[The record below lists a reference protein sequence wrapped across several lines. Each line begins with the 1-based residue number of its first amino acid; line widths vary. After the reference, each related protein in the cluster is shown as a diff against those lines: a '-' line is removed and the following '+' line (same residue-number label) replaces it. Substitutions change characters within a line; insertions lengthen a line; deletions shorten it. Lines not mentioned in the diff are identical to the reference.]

1 MSRRSRREND
11 NYSTLSAEG
20 LHSNVS
26 QIKKLIIENNET
38 MQKER
43 FRFDEIDYN
52 FIYKVDIF
60 LAVLQLTISLI
71 YIGSWI
77 TFSVVR
83 IPRVIISVFSQRCF
97 FKISDMNRR
106 LNYLKFEWITRFA
119 TVIIY
124 TLVSLFWSVWLSGQ
138 FCELFEGVFDHI
150 RGRQQWHENE
160 CQW

>member
-83 IPRVIISVFSQRCF
+83 IPRVIISVFS
-97 FKISDMNRR
+97 
-106 LNYLKFEWITRFA
+106 
-119 TVIIY
+119 
-124 TLVSLFWSVWLSGQ
+124 
-138 FCELFEGVFDHI
+138 
-150 RGRQQWHENE
+150 
-160 CQW
+160 